1 VTDDQFWKCW
11 GRTVGVSRAAGDRR
25 ERTSL
30 RQGTTLKSRAQVTG
44 CASSVGLHAL
54 LGRVMRK

>member
-1 VTDDQFWKCW
+1 VFYCDL
-11 GRTVGVSRAAGDRR
+11 TVGVSRAAGDRR